1 MKNNLNNNN
10 QILFNCWFW
19 FMNNHQEELYEI
31 VSALIDTK
39 IKEQLPQMV
48 EEQLRQKVDNLS
60 FDIQTTIN
68 GKSSS
73 DFREII
79 TDTIMRE
86 LKK

>member
-19 FMNNHQEELYEI
+19 FINHHQEELYEV

>member
-86 LKK
+86 IRK

>member
-68 GKSSS
+68 GKSSTS
-73 DFREII
+73 FKDII
-79 TDTIMRE
+79 TDMIIKE
-86 LKK
+86 FQK

>member
-19 FMNNHQEELYEI
+19 FINNHQEELYEV

>member
-1 MKNNLNNNN
+1 MRNNLNNNN
-10 QILFNCWFW
+10 QILFNCCFW
-19 FMNNHQEELYEI
+19 FMNNHQEELYEV

-68 GKSSS
+68 GKSSA

-86 LKK
+86 IRK